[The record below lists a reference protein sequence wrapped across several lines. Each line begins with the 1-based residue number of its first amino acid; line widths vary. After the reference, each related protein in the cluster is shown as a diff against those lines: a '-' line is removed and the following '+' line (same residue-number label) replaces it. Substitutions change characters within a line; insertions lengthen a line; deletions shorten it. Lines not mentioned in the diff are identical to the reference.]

1 MSDVLGGMRRVP
13 LGVNDRAW
21 EIADIMVAN
30 ADAMRVASRT
40 LGNGAR
46 VIDAGIDAPGGY
58 AAGAA
63 IAEMCM
69 GGLGDVDYAPVP
81 IGGETWPGVR
91 VWTDHPAV
99 SCMASQYAG
108 WTIQVGKYFA
118 MGSGPLRAHARVEK
132 ELFEKLGYAE
142 TARRG
147 VLVLET
153 RNPATEEVAAWVA
166 QKAGLAPDRLTFVV
180 APTASLAGGVQIAAR
195 ILETGLH
202 KMDALGFDLKKVV
215 SGIGTAPLPPVAKND
230 LRGIGRTNDCILY
243 GGQAR
248 YTVHADDAEL
258 AELVPKIPAAASK
271 DYGTPFYEIFKRYG
285 GDFYKIDPLLF
296 SPAEVWLTSV
306 ESGKTYHAGYLNP
319 DVLRASLLE
328 T

>member
-1 MSDVLGGMRRVP
+1 MSETGLG
-13 LGVNDRAW
+13 LNERAW
-21 EIADIMVAN
+21 RIADAMVAN
-30 ADAMRVASRT
+30 AAALRVTART
-40 LGNGAR
+40 LPGGAR

-58 AAGAA
+58 GAGRAL
-63 IAEMCM
+63 AEICM
-69 GGLGDVDYAPVP
+69 GGLADVAYPPLLLGGD
-81 IGGETWPGVR
+81 TWPGVR

-108 WTIQVGKYFA
+108 WAIQVGKYFA

-132 ELFEKLGYAE
+132 ELFAKLRYAE
-142 TARRG
+142 RAERG

-153 RNPATEEVAAWVA
+153 RAAPTDAVAAWVG
-166 QKAGLAPDRLTFVV
+166 QKAGLAPSQLTFVV

-195 ILETGLH
+195 MLETGLH
-202 KMDALGFDLKKVV
+202 KRDTLGFDVTKVV
-215 SGIGTAPLPPVAKND
+215 SGMGTAPLPPVAKND
-230 LRGIGRTNDCILY
+230 LRAIGRTNDCILY

-248 YTVHADDAEL
+248 YTVNADDAEL
-258 AELVPKIPAAASK
+258 SALVPKIPAAASK
-271 DYGTPFYEIFKRYG
+271 DYGTPFYEIFKRYD

-306 ESGKTYHAGYLNP
+306 GSGKTYHAGQVNP

>member
-1 MSDVLGGMRRVP
+1 
-13 LGVNDRAW
+13 
-21 EIADIMVAN
+21 
-30 ADAMRVASRT
+30 
-40 LGNGAR
+40 
-46 VIDAGIDAPGGY
+46 
-58 AAGAA
+58 
-63 IAEMCM
+63 M
-69 GGLGDVDYAPVP
+69 GGLADIAYPPLPLGGD
-81 IGGETWPGVR
+81 TWPGVR

-108 WTIQVGKYFA
+108 WAIQVEKYFA

-132 ELFEKLGYAE
+132 ELFAKLGYAE
-142 TARRG
+142 RAQRG

-153 RNPATEEVAAWVA
+153 RGPPTDEVAAWVG
-166 QKAGLAPDRLTFVV
+166 QKAGLAPSQLTFVV

-202 KMDALGFDLKKVV
+202 KMDTLGFDVTKVV
-215 SGIGTAPLPPVAKND
+215 SGVGTAPLPPVAKND
-230 LRGIGRTNDCILY
+230 LRAIGRTNDCILY

-248 YTVHADDAEL
+248 YTVNADDAEL
-258 AELVPKIPAAASK
+258 AELVPKIPASASK
-271 DYGTPFYEIFKRYG
+271 DYGTPFYDIFKRYND
-285 GDFYKIDPLLF
+285 DFYKIDPLLF

-306 ESGKTYHAGYLNP
+306 GSGKTYHAGHVNP